1 MKKVFKFFS
10 ALFLILFL
18 AAGIKIG
25 VCAYNGYQM
34 YKTAVAAVPVEIKV
48 LEIRNSE
55 NFTSYADLPDFY
67 IDAVISVEDRRFE
80 SHSGIDPIAIMRAVI
95 HDIAARSPDQG
106 GSTITQQLAKNLYFT
121 QEKKL
126 TRKFAEIFTAF
137 DFEREFTKEEIFE
150 LYVNSIYFGS
160 GYYGI
165 YDAAEGYCQKT
176 PSELTDYE
184 CALLAGLPNAP
195 SAYSPDVNPEL
206 AQKRLET
213 VLKAM
218 EECEKLEAAEA
229 DKIIS
234 DRADFR

>member
-1 MKKVFKFFS
+1 MK
-10 ALFLILFL
+10 
-18 AAGIKIG
+18 G
-25 VCAYNGYQM
+25 
-34 YKTAVAAVPVEIKV
+34 
-48 LEIRNSE
+48 
-55 NFTSYADLPDFY
+55 
-67 IDAVISVEDRRFE
+67 
-80 SHSGIDPIAIMRAVI
+80 
-95 HDIAARSPDQG
+95 
-106 GSTITQQLAKNLYFT
+106 
-121 QEKKL
+121 
-126 TRKFAEIFTAF
+126 
-137 DFEREFTKEEIFE
+137 
-150 LYVNSIYFGS
+150 IYFGS

-218 EECEKLEAAEA
+218 EECEKFEAAEA

>member
-1 MKKVFKFFS
+1 MKKFFKFFA
-10 ALFLILFL
+10 ALFLIAFL

-25 VCAYNGYQM
+25 VCAYSGYQM
-34 YKTAVAAVPVEIKV
+34 YKTAVDAVPVEIKA
-48 LEIRNSE
+48 LEIRNNE
-55 NFTSYADLPDFY
+55 NFTSFSELPDFY
-67 IDAVISVEDRRFE
+67 IDAVISVEDKRFE
-80 SHSGIDPIAIMRAVI
+80 SHSGIDLIAIMRAVVY
-95 HDIAARSPDQG
+95 DIAARSPEQG

-137 DFEREFTKEEIFE
+137 DFEEEFTKEEIFE

-165 YDAAEGYCQKT
+165 YEASEGYCKKA
-176 PSELTDYE
+176 PADLTDYE

-206 AQKRLET
+206 AQKRLEI
-213 VLKAM
+213 VLEAM

-234 DRADFR
+234 GGADFR